1 MKLIRI
7 FQTTLTVTMVM
18 AVILTGCGNNARSGT
33 DETAEDAIIP
43 SFVKNLVDTPFWY
56 PDTICVADGKPF
68 YWADDIHSRT
78 NIIFDDKEIL
88 LENPTLYYDSVL
100 PKEDYRFNIHMAD
113 KMMTVDFNDP
123 KSVKAM
129 QQLDILP
136 PTFCRFREDTLTGY
150 GDKVLFS
157 LCIDFM
163 RPDQKHA
170 GAVNTWMAQ
179 MTEQMAKADVDD
191 GPNQYVEPRAIRT
204 QSDKKALLRRSA
216 DCYFA
221 VVREDHDIDDY
232 PINYFIRNISLRAW
246 HPTDKFVTMLKYIYD
261 YNGGAHGYFT
271 EQLVSYNPA
280 KKRVIEWDDLFRP
293 ESRGQV
299 VQALCYTIVAS
310 PKYKA
315 TGRTYDEKFLRGM
328 FTFDERES
336 LSSDRLLVPRPGLGE
351 KGVVFSFQ
359 PYELSGFADGTFHFT
374 LPYQD
379 LKPYLTDEAK
389 QLLAIED

>member
-1 MKLIRI
+1 
-7 FQTTLTVTMVM
+7 
-18 AVILTGCGNNARSGT
+18 
-33 DETAEDAIIP
+33 
-43 SFVKNLVDTPFWY
+43 
-56 PDTICVADGKPF
+56 
-68 YWADDIHSRT
+68 
-78 NIIFDDKEIL
+78 
-88 LENPTLYYDSVL
+88 
-100 PKEDYRFNIHMAD
+100 
-113 KMMTVDFNDP
+113 
-123 KSVKAM
+123 
-129 QQLDILP
+129 
-136 PTFCRFREDTLTGY
+136 
-150 GDKVLFS
+150 
-157 LCIDFM
+157 
-163 RPDQKHA
+163 
-170 GAVNTWMAQ
+170 
-179 MTEQMAKADVDD
+179 MAKADVDD

-246 HPTDKFVTMLKYIYD
+246 HHTDKFVTILKYIYD

-293 ESRGQV
+293 ACRGQV
-299 VQALCYTIVAS
+299 VQALCDAIVAS

>member
-7 FQTTLTVTMVM
+7 FQTTLAAAMVM

-68 YWADDIHSRT
+68 YWVDDIHSRT
-78 NIIFDDKEIL
+78 NIIFDDKQIL
-88 LENPTLYYDSVL
+88 LENPTLYYDSVS
-100 PKEDYRFNIHMAD
+100 PKEDYRFNIHMAE

-246 HPTDKFVTMLKYIYD
+246 HHTDKFVTMLKYIYD

-280 KKRVIEWDDLFRP
+280 KKRVVEWDDLFRP
-293 ESRGQV
+293 ACRGQV
-299 VQALCYTIVAS
+299 VQALCDAIVAS